1 MVASKHE
8 ATMAGKVVVITG
20 GNAWIGKETAVALAG
35 SGARVL
41 FTSRDPG
48 RGDAALVEI
57 RERAGS
63 NDVEVVALDLASLAS
78 VCACADEIRRR
89 CSQIDVLINNAG
101 LILSE
106 RSESEDG
113 LEMTLAVNHFGP
125 FALTLQLLDRLR
137 ASEGGRIVNVSSD
150 AHRMARAFDFDD
162 LHSRKSYGGMKAYS
176 QSKLANILFTRE
188 LAARVDGF
196 GITANALHPGFVRSS
211 FARDGDARGLLRAV
225 FAFTTRFAAI
235 TAEAGART
243 SVYLAS
249 SPEVQSTSGEY
260 FVRCR
265 SRRPNAA
272 ARDSAAARRLWELS
286 EHLSGQSIEH

>member
-1 MVASKHE
+1 MAAAE
-8 ATMAGKVVVITG
+8 REGMMAGKIVVITG
-20 GNAWIGKETAVALAG
+20 GNAGIGKETAVALAS
-35 SGARVL
+35 SGARVI

-48 RGDAALVEI
+48 RGAAALAEI
-57 RERAGS
+57 RERSGGE
-63 NDVEVVALDLASLAS
+63 VEVVSLDLASLAS
-78 VCACADEIRRR
+78 VRACAAELCRR

-113 LEMTLAVNHFGP
+113 IEMTLAVNHFGP

-137 ASEGGRIVNVSSD
+137 ASECGRIVNVSSD
-150 AHRMARAFDFDD
+150 AHRMVRAFDFDD
-162 LHSRKSYGGMKAYS
+162 LHSRQSYGGMKAYS

-196 GITANALHPGFVRSS
+196 GITANALHPGLVRSR
-211 FARDGDARGLLRAV
+211 FARDGDVRGWLGAV
-225 FAFTTRFAAI
+225 FAVATRLTAI
-235 TAEAGART
+235 SPEAGAKT

-249 SPEVQSTSGEY
+249 SPEVESTSGEY

-272 ARDSAAARRLWELS
+272 ARDSAAARRLWQLS
-286 EHLSGQSIEH
+286 EELSGQSIKT